1 MRYIGFITT
10 ILMVCILA
18 VVLLF
23 VFSASVVCPHDE
35 MRYVFAFQFDGS
47 TAASRIKPVCKN
59 CSQYFEATRF
69 RGTPND
75 LSYLEVVK
83 EYISEDEIVSG
94 GYHTMTATISIR
106 EHDATKTRLNCRVSN
121 EDIEVHFSVE
131 FREGFEESVSSLQIG
146 EQITFR
152 GRLDDTGFG
161 WTDCEL
167 LSSSGIE

>member
-1 MRYIGFITT
+1 MRYFGFITT
-10 ILMVCILA
+10 IVMVFILA
-18 VVLLF
+18 VILLL
-23 VFSASVVCPHDE
+23 VFSASVVCPHEE
-35 MRYVFAFQFDGS
+35 MCKVFAFQFDGS
-47 TAASRIKPVCKN
+47 TATSHIKPVCKN

-83 EYISEDEIVSG
+83 EYIVEDEIVSG
-94 GYHTMTATISIR
+94 GYHTMTATVTIR
-106 EHDATKTRLNCRVSN
+106 EHDTMRTRLNCSVGN

-131 FREGFEESVSSLQIG
+131 FRGEFEEAVSALQIG

-152 GRLDDTGFG
+152 GRLDNTGFG

-167 LSSSGIE
+167 LSRRGVE